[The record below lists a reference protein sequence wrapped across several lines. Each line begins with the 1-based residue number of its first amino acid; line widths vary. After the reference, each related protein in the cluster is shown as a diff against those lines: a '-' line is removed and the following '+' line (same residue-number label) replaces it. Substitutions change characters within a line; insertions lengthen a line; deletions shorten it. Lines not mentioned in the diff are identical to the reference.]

1 VTGSSGSAAAGSAV
15 RRYCRARLGAVSGV
29 GCADRL
35 ATSVVAQVTG
45 GEDAPFDREA
55 YRAAV
60 RAVDRALASPRPDRC
75 PGTSAAIGGSP
86 ARFAAA
92 VEDLPAPVRDVL
104 VLRTLV
110 GLTREEVAHALG
122 VSDLTVLRRQQEAMR
137 MLRVE
142 DL

>member
-1 VTGSSGSAAAGSAV
+1 MRGSGPSGWRSSVVTGSSGSAAAGSAV

-60 RAVDRALASPRPDRC
+60 RAVDRALASPPPPPRA
-75 PGTSAAIGGSP
+75 GASAAGRG
-86 ARFAAA
+86 A
-92 VEDLPAPVRDVL
+92 PAPV
-104 VLRTLV
+104 
-110 GLTREEVAHALG
+110 
-122 VSDLTVLRRQQEAMR
+122 
-137 MLRVE
+137 
-142 DL
+142 